1 MRQNHMSGN
10 CDHSGFHSGM
20 GKLSHEHR
28 AIRFVLVC
36 DGCGQEMR
44 EIHVEDYALAGGDA
58 SASQHP
64 GTRAA

>member
-1 MRQNHMSGN
+1 MSGG

-20 GKLSHEHR
+20 GKLSHELQ

-36 DGCGQEMR
+36 DGCGKEMR
-44 EIHVEDYALAGGDA
+44 EVQVEDYALARGDA
-58 SASQHP
+58 PDSQRP

>member
-1 MRQNHMSGN
+1 MNGS

-20 GKLSHEHR
+20 GKLSHEHQ

-44 EIHVEDYALAGGDA
+44 EVYVEDYALARGETLDSSPSGR
-58 SASQHP
+58 
-64 GTRAA
+64 RAA